1 MNADTPWLVADVGGT
16 NIRLALADGPGAPPR
31 DIRAYKDADYPDIG
45 AVIAAY
51 LEAVGEAP
59 KAACVAV
66 AGPVVGE
73 VIQLTNRGWQI
84 DIAALRKRFALSRL
98 LVINDFEALALAL
111 PSLDSGM
118 LAPVGGGRAMAGKA
132 MAVLGP
138 GTGLGVAGLV
148 PVGQRWVPIPGEGG
162 HVNFAAGDVR
172 EIEILRLLRQRF
184 ERVSAERVLSGPGL
198 ANLFEA
204 LVTLD
209 GTNEK
214 TPAPDAITAGA
225 LDGSSP
231 TCRAALELFCALLG
245 SFAGD
250 VALTFGAQGGVF
262 IAGGIAPRIL
272 PFLAASRFRARF
284 EDKGRIRPMM
294 AAIPTSVITAPLP
307 AFPGTIRKLEQ
318 G

>member
-1 MNADTPWLVADVGGT
+1 MHAAARMSDDTPWLVADVGGT

-31 DIRAYKDADYPDIG
+31 DIRAYRDEDYPDIG

-51 LEAVGEAP
+51 LAAVGEAP
-59 KAACVAV
+59 RAACIAV

-73 VIQLTNRGWQI
+73 VIQLTNRGWKI
-84 DIAALRKRFALSRL
+84 DIAALRRRFQLSRL

-118 LAPVGGGRAMAGKA
+118 LAPVGGGTALAGKA
-132 MAVLGP
+132 LAVLGP

-148 PVGQRWVPIPGEGG
+148 PVGARWVPIPGEGG
-162 HVNFAAGDVR
+162 HVNFAAGDAR

-204 LVTLD
+204 LV
-209 GTNEK
+209 
-214 TPAPDAITAGA
+214 A